1 MLLLQA
7 QEYES
12 TLANITELE
21 EALALAQEQVDAT
34 TRLAEVEETRDRLQR
49 QLDEAARKLAQSAA
63 DLEETRDAAK
73 QLEGKLQVGFRVGW
87 GLGLEGVFCWN
98 GSYRL
103 GLGWTGF
110 AEGVMV

>member
-1 MLLLQA
+1 LLLLQA
-7 QEYES
+7 EEYES

-63 DLEETRDAAK
+63 DLEETRNSAK
-73 QLEGKLQVGFRVGW
+73 QLEGKLQVGFRKG
-87 GLGLEGVFCWN
+87 GLGFSGGWLEGKLEVGFRR
-98 GSYRL
+98 G
-103 GLGWTGF
+103 GLGFSGF
-110 AEGVMV
+110 